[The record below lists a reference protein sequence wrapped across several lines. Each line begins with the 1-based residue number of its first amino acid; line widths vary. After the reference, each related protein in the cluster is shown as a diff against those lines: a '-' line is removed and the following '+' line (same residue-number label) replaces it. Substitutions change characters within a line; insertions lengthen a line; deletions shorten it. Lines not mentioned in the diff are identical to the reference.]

1 MLTRTHPA
9 LPSRAAIFRSRW
21 KRRLAS
27 FGMLAPALGLLFLF
41 FFVPIGYILFNSV
54 NNSEVRTAFPRASA
68 LAAGRMI
75 APSDEPAFYGALAAD
90 FAVLDDT
97 RALGE
102 AARRLNYEVVGYRTL
117 LLKTG
122 RTLAGA
128 PPAAEAK
135 SRLLEIDNR
144 WGDPAFLA
152 GFGRATRLF
161 TPYYFLRAIDLREG
175 DDGTISRVGEEIS
188 VFVATLLRTLQ
199 ISGSVTLLCLLIG
212 YPLAGCL
219 IILPHGLSTLLLFSV
234 LVPFWTSILVRTS
247 SWIVVLSKEGII
259 NSLLLKFGLLSEPA
273 QLVFNRTG
281 LYITM
286 VHVMLP
292 FMVLPIYS
300 VMKAVPKTYIRASLS
315 LGAHPVLGFWKVFVP
330 LTMPGVASGCLMTFI
345 ITVGYYITPT
355 LVGGPKENMI
365 TYFIAFFVN
374 DTINWGMAAALGTIL
389 LGIVMTLYFTIGKV
403 VGIHRIVGLK

>member
-1 MLTRTHPA
+1 MSSIA
-9 LPSRAAIFRSRW
+9 LVEYRRLASARVF
-21 KRRLAS
+21 RRLAS
-27 FGMLAPALGLLFLF
+27 FGLLLPALLLLFLF
-41 FFVPIGYILFNSV
+41 FFIPIGYILFNSV
-54 NNSEVRTAFPRASA
+54 NNSEVRTAFPRASVE
-68 LAAGRMI
+68 AARIVTGKP
-75 APSDEPAFYGALAAD
+75 AHPAFYDALAED
-90 FAVLDDT
+90 FSTLKDT

-102 AARRLNYEVVGYRTL
+102 AARRLNYEVVGYRTVV
-117 LLKTG
+117 LKTG
-122 RTLAGA
+122 RTFGSRPAGRGDN
-128 PPAAEAK
+128 AARFA
-135 SRLLEIDNR
+135 EIDER
-144 WGDPAFLA
+144 WTQPDFIA
-152 GFGRATRLF
+152 GFTRATRLL
-161 TPYYFLRAIDLREG
+161 TPYYFLRALDMREDDSG
-175 DDGTISRVGEEIS
+175 DVVRVGEDVR
-188 VFVATLLRTLQ
+188 VFVATLLRTLE
-199 ISGSVTLLCLLIG
+199 ISGSVTILCLLIG

-219 IILPHGLSTLLLFSV
+219 VILPRGLSALLLFSV

-259 NSLLLKFGLLSEPA
+259 NSTLLKLGIITEPM

-300 VMKAVPKTYIRASLS
+300 VMRSVPKTYLRASLS
-315 LGAHPVLGFWKVFVP
+315 LGAHPILGFWKVFVP
-330 LTMPGVASGCLMTFI
+330 LTMPGIASGCLMTFI

-374 DTINWGMAAALGTIL
+374 DTINWGMAAALGTML
-389 LGIVMTLYFTIGKV
+389 LGIVMALYFTIGKV